1 MNSNY
6 LKLSELKDINGCTP
20 REQTIFYVTFI
31 RLSLYNSG
39 KSCVPKAIV
48 EEMQRLEISRIPS
61 IATTG
66 RILKQHCLTHGRT
79 GYYPGDFV

>member
-6 LKLSELKDINGCTP
+6 LKLSELKDTNDFSP

-39 KSCVPKAIV
+39 KICGSKAIV
-48 EEMQRLEISRIPS
+48 EEMQRLEIRRIPS
-61 IATTG
+61 TATIA
-66 RILKQHCLTHGRT
+66 RILKQQFLTNGRT
-79 GYYPGDFV
+79 GYYPGDSA